1 MIYLIAGAERFRAI
15 TISHLRN
22 ADGAFIVYDIT
33 NESSFETIEYWYE
46 QIKLSSNDD
55 IIIYLLGNKIDLNAN
70 RIISKKSGLEKA
82 KKMGMDKFAEVSA
95 KTKENLIK
103 AATLEPTPFSLNG
116 KTIATG
122 AMEKVTS
129 LNDLNM
135 KNMYF
140 LTTPDA
146 KKVKV
151 TSTLDMTKDELK
163 KMIVDQVKKIMPS
176 QAEMIEQNIDMVMS
190 SGAIKFEFEQTTDY
204 EFGSNGWVKT
214 ISFTNKSNTVGSVSE
229 STCKMELVESNR

>member
-95 KTKENLIK
+95 KTKENLMEIFK
-103 AATLEPTPFSLNG
+103 EFYMEIYHKN
-116 KTIATG
+116 KKKF
-122 AMEKVTS
+122 MEKK
-129 LNDLNM
+129 NKNM
-135 KNMYF
+135 K
-140 LTTPDA
+140 T
-146 KKVKV
+146 
-151 TSTLDMTKDELK
+151 
-163 KMIVDQVKKIMPS
+163 
-176 QAEMIEQNIDMVMS
+176 
-190 SGAIKFEFEQTTDY
+190 FENLQKQENNN
-204 EFGSNGWVKT
+204 NG
-214 ISFTNKSNTVGSVSE
+214 
-229 STCKMELVESNR
+229 CC

>member
-82 KKMGMDKFAEVSA
+82 KKKGMDKFAEVSA

-103 AATLEPTPFSLNG
+103 DYKQKSKKLIKNLNNSQPIEEILSINEG
-116 KTIATG
+116 KKYIING
-122 AMEKVTS
+122 
-129 LNDLNM
+129 
-135 KNMYF
+135 
-140 LTTPDA
+140 
-146 KKVKV
+146 
-151 TSTLDMTKDELK
+151 LK
-163 KMIVDQVKKIMPS
+163 K
-176 QAEMIEQNIDMVMS
+176 
-190 SGAIKFEFEQTTDY
+190 T
-204 EFGSNGWVKT
+204 
-214 ISFTNKSNTVGSVSE
+214 
-229 STCKMELVESNR
+229 

>member
-70 RIISKKSGLEKA
+70 RIISKKSGLKKA

-95 KTKENLIK
+95 KTKENLMEIFK
-103 AATLEPTPFSLNG
+103 EFYMEIYHKN
-116 KTIATG
+116 KKKF
-122 AMEKVTS
+122 MEKK
-129 LNDLNM
+129 NKNM
-135 KNMYF
+135 K
-140 LTTPDA
+140 T
-146 KKVKV
+146 
-151 TSTLDMTKDELK
+151 
-163 KMIVDQVKKIMPS
+163 
-176 QAEMIEQNIDMVMS
+176 
-190 SGAIKFEFEQTTDY
+190 FESLQKQE
-204 EFGSNGWVKT
+204 N
-214 ISFTNKSNTVGSVSE
+214 NTGG
-229 STCKMELVESNR
+229 CC